1 MDSNFNDK
9 VVLVT
14 GGSSGIGKACA
25 AAFLKAGA
33 RVVIAGRR
41 REAGEVAVRLLS
53 SFGEVAFVATDVAEP
68 AACENLIEETVRQ
81 TGGLDVL
88 VNAAGIYLE
97 KPLEE
102 ISMDEYRRVMDT
114 NIGGTFFVSKAA
126 LPHLKKSR
134 GCIVNISSDAGLNGN
149 INCTAYC
156 ASKGAVTLFTKALAL
171 ETALYGMRVNCVC
184 PGDINTEMWKRQ
196 IAAEPDPE
204 SFQQRVSG
212 LYPLGRIGT
221 PEEVAEVVLFL
232 ASEKASFVTGAAW
245 TVDGGLTAI

>member
-1 MDSNFNDK
+1 MDLSFKDK
-9 VVLVT
+9 AVLVT
-14 GGSSGIGKACA
+14 GGSSGIGQACA

-33 RVVIAGRR
+33 RVVIAGRSNDSG
-41 REAGEVAVRLLS
+41 ESAVKQLASLGEVW
-53 SFGEVAFVATDVAEP
+53 FVAADLAKPDACDFLVA
-68 AACENLIEETVRQ
+68 ETVRR
-81 TGGLDVL
+81 TGLLDVL
-88 VNAAGIYLE
+88 VNAAGNYLE

-102 ISMDEYRRVMDT
+102 IGVDEYRQVMDT

-126 LPHLKKSR
+126 LPHLKKHR
-134 GCIVNISSDAGLNGN
+134 GCIVNLSSDAGLNGN

-171 ETALYGMRVNCVC
+171 ESAPYGVRVNCVC
-184 PGDINTEMWKRQ
+184 PGDINTAMWKRQ
-196 IAAEPDPE
+196 LDAELDPK
-204 SFQQRVSG
+204 SFQQRVES